1 MYGEDKSSIEELT
14 STITELETLK
24 IEVEPKGNKTIDINN
39 AIDKMKNQIRQVD
52 EELLNTIDIENE
64 NSEGQEIT
72 FSENSNFDILISNI
86 NVLTE
91 KVNDAVKAEADR
103 KAEEERKAKEE
114 AEKKELE
121 ETFAKFVGTYISAYG
136 GTSKYTIKADGTLVT
151 SSGNTEKPVSIKK
164 EQNGCVSVKTG
175 TNETV
180 TGYTVEK
187 GYTLYPIGVGA
198 RGNTNKIRL
207 EVSDGIAIDEYEKQ

>member
-72 FSENSNFDILISNI
+72 FSENSNFYILISNI

-136 GTSKYTIKADGTLVT
+136 GTSKYTIK
-151 SSGNTEKPVSIKK
+151 K
-164 EQNGCVSVKTG
+164 EQNGRVSVKTG